1 MYTAEVESA
10 LHAHPSVAQ
19 AAVFGTPHPVMGEIV
34 NAVVTL
40 RPAAREPGGDGDGDV
55 NDDARPRDPK
65 GDILAHC
72 RRTLSGYKVPA
83 SVKVVHELP
92 TNASGKILKRKL
104 REQCIGGTLVTRTA
118 SAPASVGVDGTTT
131 NASSA
136 TRRAFTRQFTRAIEP
151 EVFEPEP
158 LIIDRA
164 HDGASS
170 WALILDD
177 DSAEA
182 EDPAFAAEV
191 VDEILASNPDATRT
205 LFLWSPSPSRS
216 LLSMLT
222 AAAAGSV
229 SRDVR
234 VVVSLID
241 ARDEAQ
247 VAAASVLAWTT
258 SEDAER
264 AVDVAVRVGDGL
276 SDTFSDIMSE
286 TFSDTMLTPRGVVR
300 VSRASRRDERRLGP
314 PCERPPSPPPP
325 PPPPRPTAVD
335 FVAAV
340 RAAVVDA
347 ANVPDLANDQPL
359 MQAGLASN
367 GAVAVHAALETAFN
381 VTLPATLVFD
391 YPTVDA
397 IAAHVEA
404 AATAS
409 EEEEEHGANATSHS
423 AAAVRAFATTAV
435 HDAVRE
441 VLELPRA
448 ADVPEDDA
456 PLMQRGLTSS
466 AAVRLRDLLDDALAL
481 VPIRPRSRGERR
493 SLRTFADRPRDLAP
507 PRAREHLPSTLA
519 FDHPTIGALVAFAIS
534 AMAVVGEEEDDDA
547 ARAAAAARAEMT
559 SSRASASEVRSIQT
573 IFTHRPV
580 STFDRVSFQLTGE
593 LFLYGMALSPSPPPP
608 RR

>member
-1 MYTAEVESA
+1 VYTAEVESA

-40 RPAAREPGGDGDGDV
+40 RPAAREPGGNGDGDGDV

-247 VAAASVLAWTT
+247 VEAASALAWTT

-276 SDTFSDIMSE
+276 SDTFSDIMSD
-286 TFSDTMLTPRGVVR
+286 TFSDAVASLTPRGVVR

-314 PCERPPSPPPP
+314 SCERPPSPPP

-404 AATAS
+404 AATAN

-466 AAVRLRDLLDDALAL
+466 AAVRLRDLLDDALA
-481 VPIRPRSRGERR
+481 
-493 SLRTFADRPRDLAP
+493 TDRPRDLAP

-534 AMAVVGEEEDDDA
+534 AMAVVREEEDDDA